1 MDTLTERKMKMTKI
15 EKAEVAL
22 RNARKRLNQAEVA
35 FNTAVTLASNK
46 VEMVTRGET
55 TTLTFGKQT
64 FKVKRN
70 SRNRMNVYKD
80 GKMFR
85 REYFGSM
92 RELRADIAEGTLRK
106 FVF

>member
-1 MDTLTERKMKMTKI
+1 MKMTKI
-15 EKAEVAL
+15 EKAEKAL
-22 RNARKRLNQAEVA
+22 KAARLRLNRAEVA
-35 FNTAVTLASNK
+35 YNTAVTLASNK
-46 VEMVTRGET
+46 VETVIRGET
-55 TTLTFGKQT
+55 TTLTFGSKV
-64 FKVKRN
+64 FKIKRA
-70 SRNRMNVYKD
+70 RHGRMNVYKD

>member
-1 MDTLTERKMKMTKI
+1 MKMTKI
-15 EKAEVAL
+15 EKADAAL
-22 RNARKRLNQAEVA
+22 RKARLNLERAQVA

-70 SRNRMNVYKD
+70 SHNRLNVYKD
-80 GKMFR
+80 GKMIR

-92 RELRADIAEGTLRK
+92 RELRADIAEGTLK
-106 FVF
+106 KLVF